1 MNKADILKA
10 FNELNAKYRYAL
22 ERLQEAQLLL
32 SEQQNNK
39 NDLAQAARLMASSE
53 FNKEDLSEQEILNM
67 LNKTSQEELKRKIG
81 FWAMPLPSEEDTLEV
96 VNKKYQGKVK

>member
-53 FNKEDLSEQEILNM
+53 LNKEDLSEQEILNM

-81 FWAMPLPSEEDTLEV
+81 FWAMPLP
-96 VNKKYQGKVK
+96 KKDDVQSNTDKRYIGKK